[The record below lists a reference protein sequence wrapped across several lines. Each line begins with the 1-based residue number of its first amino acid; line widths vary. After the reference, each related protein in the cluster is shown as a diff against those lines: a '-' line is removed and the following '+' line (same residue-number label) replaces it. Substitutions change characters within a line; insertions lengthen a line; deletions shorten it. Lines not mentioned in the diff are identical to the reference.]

1 MAMGEGADGAVQ
13 QHNELP
19 ELHAAGRRSSRF
31 VAKGSAHRR
40 VALCVS
46 CLCGLKVESVCE

>member
-1 MAMGEGADGAVQ
+1 MGEGVDGAVQ